1 MTTKSIRIYPEN
13 YHYLDSE
20 KPKSRSM
27 TAHINMILENRK
39 KGLDTC
45 DTLKIP
51 KEKQPDTQGVEG
63 FSSNTR
69 RVSNSI
75 NKENS
80 KKRFLFKKDLIP
92 FDLSNYTEKIEQF
105 WKVKT
110 GVKSEASF
118 NLLIKNLSELH
129 KTYGEKIVIDQIDLA
144 IAGGPKGPWS
154 NITVRNYDIYRLRN
168 NQKAE
173 PAQTGQAHRVF
184 TAAGGFE

>member
-1 MTTKSIRIYPEN
+1 MTTNSIRIK
-13 YHYLDSE
+13 HKVMQHCLAK
-20 KPKSRSM
+20 KPSYMSM
-27 TAHINMILENRK
+27 TAFINYSLETYFL
-39 KGLDTC
+39 GLDTC

-92 FDLSNYTEKIEQF
+92 FDLSNYAEKIEQF

-129 KTYGEKIVIDQIDLA
+129 KTYGDKIVIDQIDLA